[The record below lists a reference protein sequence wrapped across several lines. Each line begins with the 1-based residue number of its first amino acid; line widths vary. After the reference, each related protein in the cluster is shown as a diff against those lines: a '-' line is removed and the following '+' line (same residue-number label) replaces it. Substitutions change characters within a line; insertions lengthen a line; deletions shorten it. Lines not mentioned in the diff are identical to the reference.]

1 MALGLSVAIGWLPPQ
16 TLLAIV
22 SLPFLAQVIRS
33 AELGATG
40 QQRAIA
46 MIDVQTARLHL
57 TFGSLL
63 VLGPA
68 LSASSVADRPTCRG
82 GPAGRTRPGVLPLAV
97 GLAAAAAAFTAT
109 FNGPRTRF
117 WQRMTLTGLGLGGW
131 ALLTLRPLAAA
142 RDLAGGTCRRALPRP
157 ACCT

>member
-1 MALGLSVAIGWLPPQ
+1 MVVGTYFAVTGTWSATALAASVPVGLLVAAILDGNEWRDINEDSRAGISTLSARIGRERAHYFYVALVLGAYMALGPDRRRSGWLPPQ
-16 TLLAIV
+16 TLIAIV

-63 VLGPA
+63 VAGIL
-68 LSASSVADRPTCRG
+68 LSAGAPAWLSAA
-82 GPAGRTRPGVLPLAV
+82 GP
-97 GLAAAAAAFTAT
+97 
-109 FNGPRTRF
+109 
-117 WQRMTLTGLGLGGW
+117 
-131 ALLTLRPLAAA
+131 
-142 RDLAGGTCRRALPRP
+142 
-157 ACCT
+157 

>member
-1 MALGLSVAIGWLPPQ
+1 MVVGTYFAVTGTWSATALAASVPVGLLVAAILDGNEWRDINEDSRAGISTLSARIGRERAHYFYVALVLGAYMALGLTVAVGWLPPQ

-33 AELGATG
+33 AELGASG

-63 VLGPA
+63 VIGIL
-68 LSASSVADRPTCRG
+68 LSAVRLHA
-82 GPAGRTRPGVLPLAV
+82 
-97 GLAAAAAAFTAT
+97 
-109 FNGPRTRF
+109 
-117 WQRMTLTGLGLGGW
+117 
-131 ALLTLRPLAAA
+131 
-142 RDLAGGTCRRALPRP
+142 
-157 ACCT
+157 